1 MKVLMCELRHYI
13 EYFTT
18 LYVLKHYYILY
29 QAVFSSSKLIVGEP
43 EEGPPFLLDWYFI
56 PCFFGKALFM

>member
-43 EEGPPFLLDWYFI
+43 EEGPPFLFD
-56 PCFFGKALFM
+56 